1 MFYFDPL
8 YFVFLGPALLLSIWA
23 QARVKLAYSKYSK
36 VPSSTGMTGARIA
49 RAMLDSE
56 GVQGVSIEMVPGKL
70 SDHYDPSKKIL
81 RLSDGVY
88 NGTSVA
94 AAGIAAHEVGHAI
107 QHARKYSPL
116 VIRTAMVPLAQL
128 GSNLSWILML
138 VGFLISVTE
147 LVWAGII
154 LFGAA
159 VLFSIVTLPV
169 EFNPSA
175 RAKEALPRLGLV
187 AASDSRG
194 VNAVLNAAAM
204 TYVAAAATAVLQL
217 VYFILRANRN

>member
-1 MFYFDPL
+1 
-8 YFVFLGPALLLSIWA
+8 
-23 QARVKLAYSKYSK
+23 
-36 VPSSTGMTGARIA
+36 
-49 RAMLDSE
+49 
-56 GVQGVSIEMVPGKL
+56 
-70 SDHYDPSKKIL
+70 
-81 RLSDGVY
+81 LSDGVY

-169 EFNPSA
+169 EFNASA

-217 VYFILRANRN
+217 VYFVLRANRN